1 MSTGRPGQQQTFA
14 YAALLQSVLE
24 RYLSSRG
31 NTGRQVALGVH
42 VDPSTL
48 SRYRHG
54 ERLPPSEFNEAL
66 QAFLTSKD
74 LPIPEEDYQR
84 LTSLHTDAQAA
95 SLSLTHQLALRKQ
108 EIQQLE
114 AAQTTLAEDNRALQN
129 QLEERARDL
138 AALQDQ
144 TERELGEA
152 ADRYRTT
159 LGALEAVRRR
169 LNRVVRERDEL
180 LAELERLHEVEARA
194 ARQERALH
202 AAARL
207 FRDQAKDIDKYQQQN
222 EELTRQITT
231 LQQQNLTLLDEQTEL
246 NRKYVAALTRQATQ
260 TPGKISG
267 WGYPHI
273 NEPGEE
279 HGIPLDGTQFYPL
292 GVPYGRRQGWLARL
306 RSGTRQP

>member
-1 MSTGRPGQQQTFA
+1 MSAGRPGQQQTFA

-31 NTGRQVALGVH
+31 NTGRQVARGVN

-54 ERLPPSEFNEAL
+54 ERLPPSEFNGAL
-66 QAFLTSKD
+66 QAFLTSQG
-74 LPIPEEDYQR
+74 LPIPAADYQR
-84 LTSLHTDAQAA
+84 LTSLHAEAQAA
-95 SLSLTHQLALRKQ
+95 SLSLAHQLALRKQ
-108 EIQQLE
+108 EIHELETTQQ
-114 AAQTTLAEDNRALQN
+114 TLAEDNRALQN

-138 AALQDQ
+138 AALQDR
-144 TERELGEA
+144 TDRELGEA

-159 LGALEAVRRR
+159 LAELDSVRRR
-169 LNRVVRERDEL
+169 MTQAEQERDDL
-180 LAELERLHEVEARA
+180 LAELERLRPLEALA
-194 ARQERALH
+194 ARQEHALR

-222 EELTRQITT
+222 EELTRQVTT

-246 NRKYVAALTRQATQ
+246 NRKYVAALSRQAAQ
-260 TPGKISG
+260 SPVKISG

-273 NEPGEE
+273 KEPGEE
-279 HGIPLDGTQFYPL
+279 HGLPPDGSPIYPR
-292 GVPYGRRQGWLARL
+292 VPYVPRQGWLARL
-306 RSGTRQP
+306 RPRSRQS